1 MASQGCSSNRIH
13 PREVYGATG
22 LWGRIRLICPLH
34 ICPIGHIGLISPIRE
49 QRRTLL
55 GA

>member
-1 MASQGCSSNRIH
+1 MANQGCSSNRIH

-22 LWGRIRLICPLH
+22 FRGRKDLYVPLH
-34 ICPIGHIGLISPIRE
+34 VCPIGHIGLISPIRE